1 MEPRN
6 IENFVTSWKR
16 TSGTQKPR
24 RRNVTADAP
33 RKCKLY
39 KIMAGKKGYKA
50 THRLRE
56 RSSDKR
62 GGNATNAL
70 PACGTL
76 TRQAE
81 QYLENLHV
89 RNYTTST
96 IDGRRDALKVFLLWA
111 RERDLSDPNTI
122 TKPILESYQRH
133 LWRWKK
139 KNGKPLGISTQR
151 SRLST
156 LKDFFAYLAKQNH
169 ILANPA
175 SELELPRQEKRLT
188 QQALSLHEV
197 KALLNVPDVLDPL
210 GIRDRA
216 MLELFYST
224 GIRRGELTNLEI
236 TDLNRER
243 QTLQIR
249 QGKGHKDRVVP
260 VGNRALHWLER
271 YLEQVRPRLMLES
284 QERAFFITSY
294 GEAFNP
300 DVISRMVS
308 KFIRQADI
316 GKTGSCHILRHSC
329 ATHMLEGG
337 ADIRFIQQLLG
348 HEKLETTAIYTQVS
362 IEQLKAVHSKTHPAE
377 AKK

>member
-1 MEPRN
+1 
-6 IENFVTSWKR
+6 
-16 TSGTQKPR
+16 
-24 RRNVTADAP
+24 
-33 RKCKLY
+33 
-39 KIMAGKKGYKA
+39 MAGKKGYKA